1 MPPWKLYTVRRR
13 REWGDEVH
21 EMSDAQE
28 MVTAFHRA
36 FDIAIGTLP
45 AVPDAATCAL
55 RVSLIQEEFA
65 ELCEALSQRDI
76 EAVAKELADL
86 LYVVYGTAVSCGI
99 DMAPVFQE
107 VHRSNMSKVGGHKR
121 ADGKWIKPPDY
132 SPARLQPILASQ
144 GRLEDHD
151 GAGASPPAP
160 TQDNV
165 PQVVQGEL
173 LPVATNDRPGR
184 HSHHTSLR
192 MPESLTMRCPQCG
205 KSFVRRSHR
214 QGLKE
219 RLLSLVYLYPFRC
232 QVCAHRFR
240 AFQFRSQYV
249 KRPVIRHWDAW
260 LLTWIPTTFAEDVKP
275 GEHRVGEGIVTDLS
289 LGSCYMQTAVQLSP
303 GTLMSLELQTEPHTP
318 PIAVEAAIV
327 RIVRPTGV
335 GLEFLRMREPEQER
349 FSQFIHQLLVA
360 QFLAEAEDS

>member
-1 MPPWKLYTVRRR
+1 
-13 REWGDEVH
+13 
-21 EMSDAQE
+21 MSDAQE

-36 FDIAIGTLP
+36 FDIAVGTVP

-76 EAVAKELADL
+76 EAIAKELADL

-99 DMAPVFQE
+99 DMSPVFQE

-121 ADGKWIKPPDY
+121 ADGKWIKPLDY
-132 SPARLQPILASQ
+132 SPARLQPILAAQ
-144 GRLEDHD
+144 GSLGYHK
-151 GAGASPPAP
+151 GAGASLPAS
-160 TQDNV
+160 TQDNT
-165 PQVVQGEL
+165 PQVVQGEP
-173 LPVATNDRPGR
+173 LPVAANDRQGR
-184 HSHHTSLR
+184 HSHDSSPR

-240 AFQFRSQYV
+240 AFQFRYQYV
-249 KRPVIRHWDAW
+249 KSPVSRHWDAW
-260 LLTWIPTTFAEDVKP
+260 LSTWIPTTFAEDVKL

-318 PIAVEAAIV
+318 AIAVEAAIV

-335 GLEFLRMREPEQER
+335 GLEFLRMSEPEQER
-349 FSQFIHQLLVA
+349 FSQFIHQLLGEQFPPEA
-360 QFLAEAEDS
+360 QDC